1 MPFSKSLQQ
10 PFRKNVLFVGAGYR
24 ALFATYNIQLGS
36 AVASTA
42 LGPSILDLQ
51 TALPINTN
59 APPAGWTDLGWI
71 KNFKIQPAS
80 KIGQIRSG
88 YRGAVRAQYRGE
100 VGETIDFRF
109 QEVTRMAYK
118 VASGCSPFNLLANP
132 TASTVG
138 PLSGTGAQAVPVG
151 ASGYQVNGLG
161 ATAGSPTVFVPA
173 GSGAAFPVGT
183 YIVCDD
189 NYVPNVAGL
198 AGDAGIPLQV
208 GQVQDINFIRKTSD
222 FVARVVAVS
231 PTAIAGQDGLVLDQ
245 PFVGGGSGVNTNTG
259 QYNYPDANSFV
270 QKINGWSVRE
280 GATFITEWSGLFV
293 SDTIDAAQISF
304 YYPHL
309 SIQQFKDIPM
319 FAIENQGTTDQAE
332 YGLDTTMEALAF
344 DDPLDGETL
353 VRYFNFI
360 PRPNQ
365 NIAI

>member
-1 MPFSKSLQQ
+1 
-10 PFRKNVLFVGAGYR
+10 
-24 ALFATYNIQLGS
+24 
-36 AVASTA
+36 
-42 LGPSILDLQ
+42 
-51 TALPINTN
+51 
-59 APPAGWTDLGWI
+59 
-71 KNFKIQPAS
+71 
-80 KIGQIRSG
+80 
-88 YRGAVRAQYRGE
+88 
-100 VGETIDFRF
+100 
-109 QEVTRMAYK
+109 
-118 VASGCSPFNLLANP
+118 
-132 TASTVG
+132 
-138 PLSGTGAQAVPVG
+138 
-151 ASGYQVNGLG
+151 
-161 ATAGSPTVFVPA
+161 
-173 GSGAAFPVGT
+173 
-183 YIVCDD
+183 
-189 NYVPNVAGL
+189 
-198 AGDAGIPLQV
+198 
-208 GQVQDINFIRKTSD
+208 
-222 FVARVVAVS
+222 VARVVAVS

-353 VRYFNFI
+353 VRYFSFI